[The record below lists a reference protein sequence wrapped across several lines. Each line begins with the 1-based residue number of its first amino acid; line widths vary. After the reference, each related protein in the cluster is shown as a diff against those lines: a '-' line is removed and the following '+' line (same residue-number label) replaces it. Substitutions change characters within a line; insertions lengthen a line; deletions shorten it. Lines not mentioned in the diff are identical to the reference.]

1 MNENEG
7 VPPAGGA
14 PFFGLQAETRKD
26 EEFYMSEKM
35 NIAKIF
41 GENVFSDK
49 VMQERLPKKVYK
61 ELKKTMEEGKELDPM
76 VAEVVAEAM
85 KNWAVEKGATHYTHI
100 FQPLTGMTAEKHDS
114 FITAPRE
121 DGTVLMEFSGKELI
135 KGEPDASSFPSG
147 GLRAT
152 FEARGYTAW
161 DCTSPAYVRE
171 DAAGAILCIPT
182 AFCSYKGEALDQK
195 TPLLRSMEAI
205 NTQSLRLLRLF
216 GNNTSKKVTPSVGP
230 EQEYFLVDKQKY
242 LQRKDLI
249 YTGRT
254 LFGAMPPK
262 GQELDD
268 HYFGTIRQRIASFMK
283 DVNGQLWKLGV
294 TAKTQ
299 HNEVAP
305 AQHELAVIYS
315 EANIAVDNN
324 QLVMKILKKT
334 ACQHG
339 LQCLLHE
346 KPFAGVN
353 GSGKHNN
360 WSITTDDGINLLDPG
375 KTPHE
380 NVQFLMVLTCILK
393 AVDEHAD
400 LLRES
405 AADPGNDHRLGA
417 NEAPPAIISVFLGEQ
432 LEDVM
437 EQLINT
443 GTATRSIKGGV
454 LQTGVKTLPDLN
466 KDATDRNRTSP
477 FAFTGNKFEFRMVGS
492 KDSIAGPNIVLN
504 TIVAEAF
511 SDACDILENAEDFDL
526 AVHDLIKKYAT
537 EHQRI
542 VFNGNGYSDEWV
554 EEAERRGL
562 PNIRSMVES
571 IPALV
576 KPEAVE
582 MFEKFSVFS
591 RAELESRAEIKYEN
605 YAKALNIEAKTM
617 IDMASKQFVPA
628 VVHYTKSL
636 ADTINS
642 VTAAGG
648 KASVQLELLDETT
661 DLLVETKAALKALT
675 EADAKA
681 GEISCVEEQAKFF
694 HGTVVPA
701 MEALRAP
708 VDKLEMI
715 VDKEMWPM
723 PSYGDLLFE
732 V

>member
-1 MNENEG
+1 MSTEKIN
-7 VPPAGGA
+7 V
-14 PFFGLQAETRKD
+14 AE
-26 EEFYMSEKM
+26 
-35 NIAKIF
+35 IF
-41 GENVFSDK
+41 GENVFNDT

-61 ELKKTMEEGKELDPM
+61 NLKKTIEEGKELDLETAD
-76 VAEVVAEAM
+76 VIAHEM
-85 KNWAVEKGATHYTHI
+85 KEWAIEKGATHYTHW
-100 FQPLTGMTAEKHDS
+100 FLPLTGVTAEKHDS
-114 FITAPRE
+114 FISAPLPS
-121 DGTVLMEFSGKELI
+121 GKVLMSFSGKELI

-161 DCTSPAYVRE
+161 DCTSPAFVRQ
-171 DAAGAILCIPT
+171 DAAGATLCIPT
-182 AFCSYKGEALDQK
+182 AFCSYTGEALDQK

-205 NTQSLRLLRLF
+205 NKQALRLLRLF
-216 GNNTSKKVTPSVGP
+216 GNTTSRKVTPSVGP
-230 EQEYFLVDKQKY
+230 EQEYFLVDAEKFE
-242 LQRKDLI
+242 QRKDLI

-268 HYFGTIRQRIASFMK
+268 HYFGTIRQRIAAFMK
-283 DVNGQLWKLGV
+283 DVNEELWKVGV

-305 AQHELAVIYS
+305 AQHELAPIYA
-315 EANIAVDNN
+315 EANIAVDHN
-324 QLVMKILKKT
+324 QIVMQTLKRV

-339 LQCLLHE
+339 LKCLLHE

-360 WSITTDDGINLLDPG
+360 WSITTDDGINMLDPG

-380 NVQFLMVLTCILK
+380 NTQFLLVLTCILR
-393 AVDEHAD
+393 AVNMHAD

-432 LEDVM
+432 LEDVLD
-437 EQLINT
+437 QLIST
-443 GTATRSIKGGV
+443 GEATHSLKGGK
-454 LQTGVKTLPDLN
+454 LETGVRTLPELS

-492 KDSIAGPNIVLN
+492 RDSIASPNIVLN

-511 SDACDILENAEDFDL
+511 ADACDVLEKADDFDL

-537 EHQRI
+537 ENQRI
-542 VFNGNGYSDEWV
+542 VFNGDGYSEAWV
-554 EEAERRGL
+554 EEAEKRGL
-562 PNIRSMVES
+562 PNIRSMVEA
-571 IPALV
+571 IPAMV
-576 KPEAVE
+576 TDTAVDL
-582 MFEKFSVFS
+582 FERFGVFTK
-591 RAELESRAEIKYEN
+591 AELESRAEIQYET
-605 YAKALNIEAKTM
+605 YAKAINIEARTM
-617 IDMASKQFVPA
+617 IDMASKQFMPA
-628 VVHYTKSL
+628 FIKYTKTL
-636 ADTINS
+636 ADTVNA
-642 VTAAGG
+642 VTAAGAD
-648 KASVQLELLDETT
+648 ASVQKEVLNEVTALMG
-661 DLLVETKAALKALT
+661 ETKKALDALVKVT
-675 EADAKA
+675 DEAAAK
-681 GEISCVEEQAKFF
+681 EEGAVQANFYHSDVF
-694 HGTVVPA
+694 PA

-715 VDKEMWPM
+715 VDKEAWPM
-723 PSYGDLLFE
+723 PSYGDLIFE